1 MKIIGKT
8 AEGFI
13 VDISAS
19 EIKSLLSVENDKRK
33 DPLASL
39 KVGDELQ
46 PTIALSNLHL
56 LKGLKDSSEFYHLK
70 RYTEDAMEKGKKFL
84 DAIEKMGQ
92 PLNNITASIT
102 NERV

>member
-19 EIKSLLSVENDKRK
+19 EIKSLLSVENEKRK
-33 DPLASL
+33 DPLALL

-56 LKGLKDSSEFYHLK
+56 LKGLKDGGEFSNLRH
-70 RYTEDAMEKGKKFL
+70 YTKEAMLRGQKFL
-84 DAIEKMGQ
+84 EAIEKMEQ
-92 PLNNITASIT
+92 PLSSIAIKIGS
-102 NERV
+102 ERV

>member
-19 EIKSLLSVENDKRK
+19 EIKSLLSVENEKRK

-39 KVGDELQ
+39 KIGDEIQ

-56 LKGLKDSSEFYHLK
+56 LRSLKESSEFHYLK
-70 RYTEDAMEKGKKFL
+70 SYTEDAMEKGKKFL
-84 DAIEKMGQ
+84 EAIEKMDQ
-92 PLNNITASIT
+92 PLSTISSKIGS
-102 NERV
+102 ERV